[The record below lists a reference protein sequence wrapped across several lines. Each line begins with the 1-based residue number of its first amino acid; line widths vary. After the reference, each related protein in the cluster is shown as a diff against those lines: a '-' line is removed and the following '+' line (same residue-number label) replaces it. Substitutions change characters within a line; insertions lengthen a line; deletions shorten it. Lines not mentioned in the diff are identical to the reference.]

1 MRSSPGCHPYDASS
15 RKTFKAALCHLLH
28 TEFPGLFGPAVSR
41 LFADKIDELY
51 DRFHPDKDRFKLGQL
66 FWAGVAIDDPPSR
79 NKRIEDTR
87 LVPIVLDLVTAR
99 DIDEARVN
107 GMRSLTRRAKIAR
120 LFRQAH
126 EQGAV
131 LSLADV
137 SLMIHISYSTLSRLV
152 RDYERETGTM
162 VPRRGTIHDMGR
174 SVTHKRIIC
183 FKRLVEQKPTSQVA
197 QETFHS
203 ADEVEYYVQ
212 SLRRIQLCRDSGMS
226 PEETA
231 QATGHTLSLVREYLD
246 LIEEFGLRRLPS
258 SRGKEGPP
266 PRTGSTGDP
275 RHAAPSGTEPGAP
288 DRATAP
294 GARRCNGFS

>member
-1 MRSSPGCHPYDASS
+1 MRRANDVESPENAVVFGEESRKKGAMTVGMHSSPGCHPYDASD

-28 TEFPGLFGPAVSR
+28 TEFPGLFGPAVTR

-51 DRFHPDKDRFKLGQL
+51 ERFHPPQSRFKLGQL
-66 FWAGVAIDDPPSR
+66 FWAGVAVDDPPSR

-99 DIDEARVN
+99 DIDEAQVK
-107 GMRSLTRRAKIAR
+107 GMRTPTRRAKIVR

-137 SLMIHISYSTLSRLV
+137 SLMIHINYVRLSRLV
-152 RDYERETGTM
+152 LEHERETGTM

-174 SVTHKRIIC
+174 SVTHKTIIC
-183 FKRLVEQKPTSQVA
+183 YKRLVEQKPTSQVA

-212 SLRRIQLCRDSGMS
+212 CLRRVQLCRDSGMS
-226 PEETA
+226 PEEAA
-231 QATGHTLSLVREYLD
+231 QATGHSLSLVQEYLD
-246 LIEEFGLRRLPS
+246 LINKFNLPRLAT
-258 SRGKEGPP
+258 SRGQEGPRP
-266 PRTGSTGDP
+266 EERQ
-275 RHAAPSGTEPGAP
+275 
-288 DRATAP
+288 
-294 GARRCNGFS
+294 C

>member
-1 MRSSPGCHPYDASS
+1 MGIRPSSGCRPYEASD
-15 RKTFKAALCHLLH
+15 RKTFKGALCHLLQ
-28 TEFPGLFGPAVSR
+28 TEFPGIFGPAVTR
-41 LFADKIDELY
+41 LFADKIDQLY
-51 DRFHPDKDRFKLGQL
+51 ERFHPPRSRFALGQL

-87 LVPIVLDLVTAR
+87 LVPVVLDLVTPR
-99 DIDEARVN
+99 DIDEAKVK
-107 GMRSLTRRAKIAR
+107 GMRSRTRRARIAR

-137 SLMIHISYSTLSRLV
+137 SLMIHINYSTLSHLV
-152 RDYERETGTM
+152 REQERETGEM

-183 FKRLVEQKPTSQVA
+183 YKRLVEQKPTSQVA

-212 SLRRIQLCRDSGMS
+212 CLRRVQLCRDSGMS
-226 PEETA
+226 PEEAA
-231 QATGHTLSLVREYLD
+231 QATGHSLSLVQEYLG
-246 LIEEFGLRRLPS
+246 LIEEFGLPRLPNS
-258 SRGKEGPP
+258 QGR
-266 PRTGSTGDP
+266 GDP
-275 RHAAPSGTEPGAP
+275 QT
-288 DRATAP
+288 
-294 GARRCNGFS
+294 